1 MRYNRF
7 ILVLIDYAIVSIFY
21 WIFSGSIPAS
31 ILLPIVIF
39 IALFSFRSYEKEH
52 LSDFN
57 ESLVR
62 AFVSLIFGNLINY
75 VLLRLIYL
83 SLMETPGRVR
93 LTGLVLHT
101 IFTAPSLT
109 LINFFLFKA
118 LKKNVAPARFAV
130 VGKKEEFEQL
140 FKEIEQKSEDY
151 CFVDYISDEE
161 HLKRLN
167 SDLSGIVI
175 ADYEIFQSLKHKLAN
190 NHLQLIFLP
199 HIAETVL
206 KRIPLILIDKFNSY
220 YETSFNKILETV
232 LKRILDIVL
241 STILLV
247 LTSPAML
254 FVSLA
259 IYLEDGRPIIYRQK
273 RVGKNGE
280 EFEFIKFRSLKQ
292 EGFDPKDPS
301 RNIEQR
307 LLKIGKFIRKYRLD
321 ELPQL
326 WLVLKG
332 TMSLVGPRPEMVEYH
347 LKYCKQ
353 IPYYDYRLKVKPG
366 LTGWAQIMYKY
377 ASNLEETKVKLQ
389 YDLYY
394 VKNCSFLLDLK
405 IIMQTLETVL
415 WRRGAR

>member
-206 KRIPLILIDKFNSY
+206 KRIPLILIDKFNGY

-292 EGFDPKDPS
+292 EGFDPKDPG

>member
-62 AFVSLIFGNLINY
+62 AFVSLTFGNLINY

-83 SLMETPGRVR
+83 SLLQTPGRVR
-93 LTGLVLHT
+93 LTDLILHT
-101 IFTAPSLT
+101 IFTSPALA

-167 SDLSGIVI
+167 NDLSGIVI

-199 HIAETVL
+199 HIAESAL
-206 KRIPLILIDKFNSY
+206 KRIPLVLINKFNNY
-220 YETSFNKILETV
+220 YETCFNKVPETV
-232 LKRILDIVL
+232 LKRIVDVL
-241 STILLV
+241 FSAVLLA
-247 LTSPAML
+247 LASPIML
-254 FVSLA
+254 VISLA
-259 IYLEDGRPIIYRQK
+259 IYFEDGRPIIYRQK
-273 RVGKNGE
+273 RVGKDGE

-307 LLKIGKFIRKYRLD
+307 LLKIGKFIRKYRID

-347 LKYCKQ
+347 SRYCEQ
-353 IPYYDYRLKVKPG
+353 IPYYNYRLKVKPG

-377 ASNLEETKVKLQ
+377 ASNVEETKVKLQ

-394 VKNCSFLLDLK
+394 VKNYSFLLDLK
-405 IIMQTLETVL
+405 IILQTLETVL
-415 WRRGAR
+415 WKRGAR